1 MSIFKSAFEKLS
13 IENQQEIALATRTT
27 AESVSPG
34 GALFGKI
41 EEMIRAVKDTAKKQ
55 SSTSVAGSGATG
67 SAIMMRLIGG
77 KALTEIGNGL
87 SLIIDAINKLKGEGK
102 DTQEKFAALAVGIDS
117 IAKIGPSILKFAGYL
132 FLAAPLLVV
141 GAVTAPLFGLSVYI
155 IAKTIEWA
163 TKPLTNDKTI
173 AALQALDRVALGILA
188 LGAAMVLALPLYAI
202 GIVALPLIAL
212 SLVVIG
218 GAFFLLDKLGID
230 SSMKKT
236 SEALG
241 FAALAIV
248 ALGASFVIT
257 SLLLSSVG
265 DPLVTIAQI
274 GALILGTGIAFYVIG
289 RFATEVFKGA
299 LVMTLTTVPII
310 LLGLAALLFS
320 KSISPDENGWITLA
334 QMAAA
339 ITGIGTVMGIAGL
352 AAPFILAGAA
362 AMLVAGVA
370 LVAIGFGISSLAA
383 AFKSGGVDALLA
395 DSGHK
400 TEGILGFGAGRM
412 MSKME
417 YLLYSL
423 GNSFM
428 ISPVALAA
436 IYAGAPAMI
445 MAGFALRSIAYGI
458 ESFQAMKINYDI
470 LPGQIAKVTTVLADA
485 FGAVGK
491 KFPGGRSFLS
501 FVGLGAQSAVADG
514 IDAVLGMG
522 NALNTIATGMQAM
535 ATLKFPI
542 YNGTKIVGYTTLDNS
557 VWSKVANNTGIMVNV
572 LANEFGKIGAQYP
585 GGGGFIKSLIGQSPV
600 ADGIDAVLG
609 MGNALGSIA
618 RGMQDM
624 ANLKFPI
631 YNGTQ
636 IVGYHQLDAGV
647 WDTVTSN
654 VQNIVHGLSG
664 VFGEIGKSPDADT
677 GWWFGKSNIQRGI
690 DLVNEFSNPITALAK
705 IAQEVA
711 DNKVNP
717 DAVKSKIIGLIGA
730 FNAAYTPDANG
741 NATINADMVSMT
753 GTLAD
758 KIKQIVDYVDG
769 YERFV
774 GQYGKYVDHFIR
786 FKDAVNDFDQT
797 NLKFTSDL
805 FNGLTY
811 LAKSGNAI
819 DKMGEQLTTAIQEL
833 AKMIEDTKNNLASNG
848 EQHAGILQEVGNAI
862 SGFTSGVSN
871 FFTGSSAPKTES
883 TAQIAQNTAAS
894 GNLPTPASPNN
905 SQDITALVTAMNQL
919 IAKFND
925 QTGMNAPIVR
935 VRNV

>member
-1 MSIFKSAFEKLS
+1 LSIFKSAFEKLS
-13 IENQQEIALATRTT
+13 IDNQQEIALATRTT

-34 GALFGKI
+34 GALFSKVD
-41 EEMIRAVKDTAKKQ
+41 ELIRAIKATSKKQ
-55 SSTSVAGSGATG
+55 SEPSAGAGTAG

-77 KALTEIGNGL
+77 KALTEIGRGL

-102 DTQEKFAALAVGIDS
+102 DLKEKMIGLAVGIDA
-117 IAKIGPSILKFAGYL
+117 IARIGPSILKFAGYL
-132 FLAAPLLVV
+132 FLAAPLLAIGVI
-141 GAVTAPLFGLSVYI
+141 TAPLFGLSLFI
-155 IAKTIEWA
+155 IVKTLEWA
-163 TKPLTNDKTI
+163 TKPLTNDKTM
-173 AALQALDRVALGILA
+173 AALQALDRVALGIIA
-188 LGAAMVLALPLYAI
+188 LGLVMVLAAPLYAF
-202 GIVALPLIAL
+202 GITSLPLIAL
-212 SLVVIG
+212 SLLVIG
-218 GAFFLLDKLGID
+218 GTFYLLDKLGID

-241 FAALAIV
+241 FAALAIL
-248 ALGASFVIT
+248 ALGVSFVLT
-257 SLLLSSVG
+257 SMLLNTVK
-265 DPLVTIAQI
+265 DPWIMMAQI
-274 GALILGTGIAFYVIG
+274 GALVLGTGIAFALIG
-289 RFATEVFKGA
+289 EFATEVLKGA
-299 LVMTLTTVPII
+299 IVMTLATIPII

-320 KSISPDENGWITLA
+320 KSVSPDESGWITLA
-334 QMAAA
+334 QIAAA
-339 ITGIGTVMGIAGL
+339 VAGIGAGMAIAGA

-400 TEGILGFGAGRM
+400 TEGIFGFGGGRM

-417 YLLYSL
+417 YLMYSL

-428 ISPVALAA
+428 ISPIALAA

-445 MAGFALRSIAYGI
+445 MAGFALKSIAWGI
-458 ESFQAMKINYDI
+458 QSFQSMKINYDI
-470 LPGQIAKVTTVLADA
+470 LPAQIAKVTTVLADA

-491 KFPGGRSFLS
+491 KFPGGRNFLS
-501 FVGLGAQSAVADG
+501 FVGRGSQSAVADG

-522 NALNTIATGMQAM
+522 NALTSIAVGMQGM
-535 ATLKFPI
+535 ASLKFPV
-542 YNGTKIVGYTTLDNS
+542 YEGTKIVRYETLDNS
-557 VWSKVANNTGIMVNV
+557 VWGKVASNTGIMVNV

-585 GGGGFIKSLIGQSPV
+585 RGSHFLSSLIGHSPV
-600 ADGIDAVLG
+600 ADGVDAVLG

-631 YNGTQ
+631 YEGTK

-664 VFGEIGKSPDADT
+664 VFGDIGKSPEADR
-677 GWWFGKSNIQRGI
+677 GWWFGKSKIQHGI
-690 DLVNEFSNPITALAK
+690 ELVSEFANPIAALAK
-705 IAQEVA
+705 IAQEIA
-711 DNKVNP
+711 DNKIDP
-717 DAVKSKIIGLIGA
+717 EAVKAKVIGLVGA
-730 FNAAYTPDANG
+730 FNAAYTPDAKG
-741 NATINADMVSMT
+741 NALVNADMVSMT

-758 KIKQIVDYVDG
+758 KIKQIVDYANG
-769 YERFV
+769 YATFV
-774 GQYGKYVDHFIR
+774 GQYGKYVDHFVR

-797 NLKFTSDL
+797 NLKFTADL

-819 DKMGEQLTTAIQEL
+819 DKMGEQLTSAIQEL
-833 AKMIEDTKNNLASNG
+833 AKMIEDTKNNLATSG
-848 EQHAGILQEVGNAI
+848 QQQTGIMQEVGSAI
-862 SGFTSGVSN
+862 SGFSSSVSG
-871 FFTGSSAPKTES
+871 FFTGSSAPS
-883 TAQIAQNTAAS
+883 TPTNAAIAKNTAAV

-905 SQDITALVTAMNQL
+905 SQDITALVVAMNQL